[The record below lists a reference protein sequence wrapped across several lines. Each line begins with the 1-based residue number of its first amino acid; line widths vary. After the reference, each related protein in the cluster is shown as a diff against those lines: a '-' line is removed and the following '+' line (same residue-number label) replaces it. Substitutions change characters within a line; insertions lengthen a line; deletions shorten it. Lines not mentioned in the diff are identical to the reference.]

1 MLKRAHQRPKVNQPQ
16 HPNLEPPLVDER
28 AQIVASKMRS
38 LLGTQEWDLFD
49 EEARLME
56 SKVVENLIT
65 TNHDWRFIQGRIQGI
80 RDARTLP
87 ERLIQ
92 QLKKG

>member
-1 MLKRAHQRPKVNQPQ
+1 M
-16 HPNLEPPLVDER
+16 DER
-28 AQIVASKMRS
+28 VQILASKMRS
-38 LLGTQEWDLFD
+38 LLGTQEWDAF
-49 EEARLME
+49 EEELRVIEAKVLE
-56 SKVVENLIT
+56 SLIT
-65 TNHDWRFIQGRIQGI
+65 ANHDWRYIQGRIQGI

>member
-1 MLKRAHQRPKVNQPQ
+1 M
-16 HPNLEPPLVDER
+16 DER
-28 AQIVASKMRS
+28 AQILASKMRS
-38 LLGTQEWDLFD
+38 LLGTQEWDAF
-49 EEARLME
+49 EEELRVIEAKVLE
-56 SKVVENLIT
+56 SLIT
-65 TNHDWRFIQGRIQGI
+65 ANHDWRYIQGRIQGI

>member
-1 MLKRAHQRPKVNQPQ
+1 M
-16 HPNLEPPLVDER
+16 DER
-28 AQIVASKMRS
+28 AQIVAAKMRS
-38 LLGTQEWDLFD
+38 LLGTQEWDVF
-49 EEARLME
+49 EEEVRLME
-56 SKVVENLIT
+56 SKVLENLIT

-80 RDARTLP
+80 RETRTLP